1 MRFDDYWNDDDAIYD
16 DGGGEKAMVPDG
28 RHTGEIVDAKV
39 KSLPFLKN
47 DKNPDGRGIV
57 VTIAIP
63 KYAPIESIIP
73 ANFRGKVEALC
84 RAAGVPLP
92 ARGQEWSEECLIGRT
107 VTVETVLAV
116 SKAGRDYVRVDRWH
130 ASPSQPLPD
139 AKPAAKPVARSQA
152 AKAHAAF
159 TSNAQAADDIPF

>member
-1 MRFDDYWNDDDAIYD
+1 MRFDDYWAEDDAPRD
-16 DGGGEKAMVPDG
+16 SGGEKAMVPEG
-28 RHTGEIVDAKV
+28 RHTGEIIDAKS

-57 VTIAIP
+57 VTVAIP
-63 KYAPIESIIP
+63 TFAPIEAIIP

-92 ARGQEWSEECLIGRT
+92 ARGQEWSEECLVGRT

-130 ASPSQPLPD
+130 DSPSQPLPD
-139 AKPAAKPVARSQA
+139 SKPVAKPVARSQS
-152 AKAHAAF
+152 AKAHQAF
-159 TSNAQAADDIPF
+159 TANTSAPDDIPF